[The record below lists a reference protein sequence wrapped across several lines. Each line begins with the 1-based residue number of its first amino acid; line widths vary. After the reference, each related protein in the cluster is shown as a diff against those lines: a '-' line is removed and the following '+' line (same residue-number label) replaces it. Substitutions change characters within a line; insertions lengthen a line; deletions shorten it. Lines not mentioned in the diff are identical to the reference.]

1 MHAKLVCAL
10 AGGLAALAPWAP
22 PARAQLAPAPNPR
35 YYIMQCRGPLHLQT
49 TAPGGV
55 ALLVLHF
62 TPAAGASG
70 ERGEGL
76 RSGECAFL
84 DRTLRATEPRRI
96 RWELEIVGSSI
107 FLEEDRVMRTQII
120 QQVTACQ
127 SSSCVLRV
135 PVQNWGPTFQNYF
148 VTFPELETY
157 FAPPR

>member
-1 MHAKLVCAL
+1 
-10 AGGLAALAPWAP
+10 
-22 PARAQLAPAPNPR
+22 
-35 YYIMQCRGPLHLQT
+35 MQCRGPLHLQT
-49 TAPGGV
+49 GAPGGV

-70 ERGEGL
+70 ERGDGL

-84 DRTLRATEPRRI
+84 DRTLRVTEPRRI
-96 RWELEIVGSSI
+96 RWEL
-107 FLEEDRVMRTQII
+107 DRVYLLDRDRVNQTQII

-135 PVQNWGPTFQNYF
+135 PVQKWHTTRPAADNYF
-148 VTFPELETY
+148 ITFPTLETY

>member
-1 MHAKLVCAL
+1 ML
-10 AGGLAALAPWAP
+10 
-22 PARAQLAPAPNPR
+22 
-35 YYIMQCRGPLHLQT
+35 I
-49 TAPGGV
+49 
-55 ALLVLHF
+55 LHF

-96 RWELEIVGSSI
+96 RWQLEIHGDSI
-107 FLEEDRVMRTQII
+107 SAETQRLVLTQII

-135 PVQNWGPTFQNYF
+135 PVQNFDDNFFFPFPT
-148 VTFPELETY
+148 LETY
-157 FAPPR
+157 FAPR